1 MSKPKKSWQHKVKNL
16 KTKTR
21 ISDYCGQVFPILG
34 SKSATKKA
42 IAKERIFLNGKV
54 ASTADFLRN
63 GDFIELK
70 GTGIKAIK
78 KLDVQIPI
86 IYEDEYLMIVN
97 KSGGIAV
104 NGNRYKTVE
113 NAFAHHNQNNQQE
126 DALPRP
132 IAAHRIDVPTCG
144 LVVLAKTKTAQI
156 QLGKAFQNNQI
167 KKTYIA
173 IAHGTLAETGTFD
186 QAIDDKNAT
195 THFKV
200 LKKVPSQSFGHLTK
214 VELQP
219 VTGRTHQLRIHLSNA
234 GHPIVGDKMYLGEQ
248 KTILGKGV
256 LLCASRLVFKHPITN
271 EDLNIHTEPPAK
283 FNRVLEREEAR
294 YKR

>member
-1 MSKPKKSWQHKVKNL
+1 MAGPIKIWKHKVKNL
-16 KTKTR
+16 KTKIR
-21 ISDYCGQVFPILG
+21 ISDYCGEAFPILG

-42 IAKERIFLNGKV
+42 IAKQRVFLNGKI
-54 ASTADFLRN
+54 ATTADFLRN

-78 KLDVQIPI
+78 KLDVELPI
-86 IYEDEYLMIVN
+86 VYEDEYLMVVN
-97 KSGGIAV
+97 KPGGIAV

-113 NAFAHHNQNNQQE
+113 NALAHHNRNNRQA

-132 IAAHRIDVPTCG
+132 VAAHRIDVPTCG
-144 LVVLAKTKTAQI
+144 LVMLAKTKKAQI
-156 QLGKAFQNNQI
+156 QLGKAFQTNQI

-173 IAHGTLAETGTFD
+173 IAHGALAETGTFD
-186 QAIDDKNAT
+186 ESIDDKNAT
-195 THFKV
+195 THFKA
-200 LKKVPSQSFGHLTK
+200 LKKVPSQSFGYLTK

-219 VTGRTHQLRIHLSNA
+219 ITGRTHQLRIHLSKA

-256 LLCASRLVFKHPITN
+256 LLCAFRLVFQHPITG
-271 EDLNIHTEPPAK
+271 EELKVQAKPPAK
-283 FNRVLEREEAR
+283 FDRIIEREK
-294 YKR
+294 KRFES